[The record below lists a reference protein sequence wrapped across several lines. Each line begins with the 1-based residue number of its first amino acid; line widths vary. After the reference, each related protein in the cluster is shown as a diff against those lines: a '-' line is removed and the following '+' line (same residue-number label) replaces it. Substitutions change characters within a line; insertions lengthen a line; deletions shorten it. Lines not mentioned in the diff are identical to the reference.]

1 MNKLDRGVQSKIISE
16 GSRIVR
22 STSRTSS
29 STRLIGVEIIRKLKI
44 YRRTLS
50 EFNSVDSYK
59 ALIMDQALPL
69 VLECTGDTPEDS

>member
-16 GSRIVR
+16 GSRIVW

-29 STRLIGVEIIRKLKI
+29 STRLIGVEIIGKLKI
-44 YRRTLS
+44 YRRNLS
-50 EFNSVDSYK
+50 EFNSIDSYK

-69 VLECTGDTPEDS
+69 VLGCTGDTPKDS